1 MFSIKAVAP
10 SISQAFTENVP
21 STHRKHQAELD
32 AMDLDEDEFGGAG
45 PSKRSIVSPGE
56 IITSSKE
63 YMRYEMPN
71 DCSGLY

>member
-21 STHRKHQAELD
+21 STHCTELD
-32 AMDLDEDEFGGAG
+32 AIDLDEDEFGGAG